1 MTLALKCDIIVLE
14 NKRKEVFNYVLKE
27 KMEHYPN
34 FTKNMEELCLKEEE
48 IIKILKRNYEKWN
61 EKRE

>member
-1 MTLALKCDIIVLE
+1 MTLALKYDIIVLE
-14 NKRKEVFNYVLKE
+14 KRFFKYVLKE

-34 FTKNMEELCLKEEE
+34 FTKNMYELRLKEEE

>member
-1 MTLALKCDIIVLE
+1 MK
-14 NKRKEVFNYVLKE
+14 
-27 KMEHYPN
+27 HYPN

-48 IIKILKRNYEKWN
+48 IIEILKRNYEKWN

>member
-14 NKRKEVFNYVLKE
+14 KRFFKYVLKE